1 MNRYIP
7 LILLFLLTLLANP
20 LGAQVNAKDYR
31 LAIEKISE
39 KMVID
44 GVLDEPA
51 WNRAQVAKDFFM
63 ITPVDTGKA
72 RQLSEARVAFD
83 DEYLYISV
91 IFYNNA
97 FKGPYV
103 VESFN
108 RDISFGK
115 NDKLLIAID
124 PFDNPTTGLSFGLN
138 A

>member
-1 MNRYIP
+1 MNRIYTGIFIVISS
-7 LILLFLLTLLANP
+7 LISSSLT
-20 LGAQVNAKDYR
+20 AQVNAKDYR

-39 KMVID
+39 KIVID

-72 RQLSEARVAFD
+72 RQHSEARVAFD

-103 VESFN
+103 V
-108 RDISFGK
+108 
-115 NDKLLIAID
+115 
-124 PFDNPTTGLSFGLN
+124 
-138 A
+138 

>member
-7 LILLFLLTLLANP
+7 LILLFLLTLMATP

-72 RQLSEARVAFD
+72 RQQIGRAHV
-83 DEYLYISV
+83 
-91 IFYNNA
+91 
-97 FKGPYV
+97 
-103 VESFN
+103 
-108 RDISFGK
+108 
-115 NDKLLIAID
+115 
-124 PFDNPTTGLSFGLN
+124 
-138 A
+138 